1 MSRTVYVASKPI
13 SELPLPRTRLL
24 GTSVERQSYNSPN
37 PHYYGTEHC
46 VLEMSSGQPL
56 PFRIIASRKRR
67 RTVAARLRSGVL
79 ELLVPAS
86 MPHVE
91 REHWAEVMTRR
102 LQRKAER
109 SRPSDERL
117 DQRARNLNARHFG
130 GRLRWKSVGFAE
142 MDRLWGSCTFTEG
155 HIRIAR
161 RAASLPDWVL
171 DYLLMHELRHLGH
184 RHHSPASHGLEN
196 LDPLTAR
203 ATGYLLTQASS
214 AWRQT
219 CTAEPS

>member
-46 VLEMSSGQPL
+46 VLEMNSGQPL
-56 PFRIIASRKRR
+56 PVRIIASRKRR

-117 DQRARNLNARHFG
+117 DQRAPN
-130 GRLRWKSVGFAE
+130 
-142 MDRLWGSCTFTEG
+142 
-155 HIRIAR
+155 
-161 RAASLPDWVL
+161 
-171 DYLLMHELRHLGH
+171 
-184 RHHSPASHGLEN
+184 
-196 LDPLTAR
+196 LTAPHFPPPR
-203 ATGYLLTQASS
+203 
-214 AWRQT
+214 
-219 CTAEPS
+219 PSKPLPLAHPDRPS